1 MFIIS
6 EIAPQFGNDLDLAEQ
21 MILQSKLAGAHAAKV
36 QLYPAD
42 LFSDSP
48 SDYLRSRELNFDDFK
63 RLKDYG
69 DKVGIPV
76 FATAFTEE
84 MLSWCVDLKQKYYKI
99 AARTHRENPDLVE
112 KILAQNERVFVS
124 VPSDLDPKEV
134 QVQDNCTYMHCV
146 VQYPTLLEDM
156 IIPDFNNSI
165 FDGISDH
172 SIGISAALCAAAR
185 GATCLEKHFTVS
197 HALQRSNEKA
207 HVGGMDRH
215 QLEQIA
221 SLSKEMA
228 RLGSAHRS

>member
-42 LFSDSP
+42 LFSDNP
-48 SDYLRSRELNFDDFK
+48 APYLRERELSFDDFK
-63 RLKDYG
+63 RLKEYG
-69 DKVGIPV
+69 DKVGLPV
-76 FATAFTEE
+76 FATAFTYE
-84 MLSWCVDLKQKYYKI
+84 MLEWCVDVKQKYYKI
-99 AARTHRENPDLVE
+99 AARTHRENPELVE
-112 KILAQNERVFVS
+112 RVLAQKERVFVS
-124 VPSDLDPKEV
+124 VPSDLDPSEV

-156 IIPDFNNSI
+156 IIPDFHNTI

-172 SIGISAALCAAAR
+172 SIGISAALCAAAK
-185 GATCLEKHFTVS
+185 GATCLEKHFTIS
-197 HALQRSNEKA
+197 TALQRSNEKA

-221 SLSKEMA
+221 SLSREMA
-228 RLGSAHRS
+228 LLGSAYR